1 MRGRIVVC
9 VGLAAAF
16 SGLFRSGS
24 AAQPESAE
32 CEPSIAVEPMSA
44 GSARL
49 SLSAPCLPRHKV
61 RFRYDTIE
69 LVRQLDASGRLVMT
83 FDCFLGE
90 KIPLTVSFQDGPSI
104 PVQLR
109 ALDLDRVTMV
119 AVAWKGGVNLDLHA
133 FEYAASLTDENH
145 IWAGAP
151 SSRLQAGERR
161 HRDSRGH
168 GFISFASDGTG
179 EGDQLEVYTFLHEAN
194 QTAGAVTL
202 ALDYESRARSPRDPD
217 TCGTGLYADLEYKV
231 FVWHPEGK
239 ISRSRG
245 MFSSIGCNQPIDE
258 AGRYNAKALPQIFLT
273 R

>member
-9 VGLAAAF
+9 AGLVAAS

-24 AAQPESAE
+24 AAQPANAE

-49 SLSAPCLPRHKV
+49 SLSAPCLPRRKV
-61 RFRYDTIE
+61 RFRYDAIE
-69 LVRQLDASGRLVMT
+69 LVRNLDASGRLTMT
-83 FDCFLGE
+83 FDCFFGD
-90 KIPLTVSFQDGPSI
+90 KIPLTVSFQDGPTI

-119 AVAWKGGVNLDLHA
+119 AVAWKGSVNLDLHA
-133 FEYAASLTDENH
+133 FEYAATLSDENH

-161 HRDSRGH
+161 QRDNRGH

-179 EGDQLEVYTFLHEAN
+179 EGDQIEVYTFLHEAN
-194 QTAGAVTL
+194 QAAGAITL

-217 TCGTGLYADLEYKV
+217 TCGTGLYADLEYRA
-231 FVWHPEGK
+231 FVWRPDGK
-239 ISRSRG
+239 VARSRG
-245 MFSSIGCNQPIDE
+245 MFSSIGCNQPVDE
-258 AGRYNAKALPQIFLT
+258 ANRYNAKALPQILLM